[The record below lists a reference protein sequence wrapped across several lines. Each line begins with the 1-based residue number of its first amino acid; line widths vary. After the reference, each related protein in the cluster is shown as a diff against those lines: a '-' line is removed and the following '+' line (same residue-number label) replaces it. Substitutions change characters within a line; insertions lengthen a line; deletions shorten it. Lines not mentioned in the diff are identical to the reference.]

1 MEELYDEL
9 NERIKSSDIIADI
22 VLFWTDVLSRV
33 FMNTSSV
40 LQTWTFQKVILVILN
55 FWVSVYDWYRNYE
68 MGILVLHKGTH
79 LDYLL
84 VNRTGLNVIY
94 ISVWKSQKECE
105 TEKKCEKM
113 VSLSIVPVPRWDWGS
128 SS

>member
-105 TEKKCEKM
+105 TEKKMWKNGQ
-113 VSLSIVPVPRWDWGS
+113 SFYS
-128 SS
+128 SCS